1 MIFQFDRAKYKNQ
14 NGKGEKIMKIHVVGK
29 LHLKGTSKK
38 TGNPYDFIQ
47 VHYLGKAPGV
57 EGNAA
62 LTLNLDPK
70 DHPFDGIKVPGDY
83 IADFDGKGFIVDFY
97 PVPAAVPG
105 K

>member
-1 MIFQFDRAKYKNQ
+1 
-14 NGKGEKIMKIHVVGK
+14 MKIHVVGK

-70 DHPFDGIKVPGDY
+70 DHPLDSIKVPGDY

-97 PVPAAVPG
+97 PVPAAAPG

>member
-1 MIFQFDRAKYKNQ
+1 MLLASSA
-14 NGKGEKIMKIHVVGK
+14 
-29 LHLKGTSKK
+29 SKK

-62 LTLNLDPK
+62 LTLNLDPGQYFYEK
-70 DHPFDGIKVPGDY
+70 ITVPGDY
-83 IADFDGKGFIVDFY
+83 NVDFQLL
-97 PVPAAVPG
+97 PAAAPG

>member
-1 MIFQFDRAKYKNQ
+1 
-14 NGKGEKIMKIHVVGK
+14 MKIKVVGK
-29 LHLKGTSKK
+29 SHLQGTSKK

-70 DHPFDGIKVPGDY
+70 NYPYDSIKFPADY
-83 IADFDGKGFIVDFY
+83 VADFDGKGFVVDFY
-97 PVPAAVPG
+97 PVPAAAPG